1 MLALLSVTYLLEQG
15 TRQIYNATLPQIRL
29 DFLQYGVS
37 DVQLGM
43 VGTVFGAV
51 FGISIL
57 FAGFAADFLGRKR
70 VVVVGT
76 LVFSL
81 GVLMSG
87 FAAGLWALVAFYG
100 IMNAIGQCCVA
111 PPCFSLICQH
121 FEKERCFAM
130 GVFSSCNY
138 VGVVV
143 CSVLSGVIGGLGSG
157 VWRWAF
163 WLFGAFGILWTVG
176 LQKFLR
182 GDRAH
187 LRFLTVG
194 RDHRARRCSGPRGAR
209 PLPCICKNRRCA
221 RGDSPAAMEGRQN
234 FTPPRLRDAFAA
246 FGGKPTAI
254 LLVLAFGMFIYVNL
268 GIYLWAPTYLMRTFE
283 GLTLA
288 SAAFHAVLWSSIG
301 SISGLLFTARLTDW
315 LVVRRPTARFEM
327 TIVGM
332 MLCVVTVLGIAVA
345 RSLPQCCI
353 GLFAFGVAR
362 GVLECTVYPAMFDV
376 IVPQFRAAC
385 TGMAGCWAFLFGSLA
400 PAVLGWMSQRFTLR
414 TGFASLTA
422 FVLTGVALLAFA
434 RLRFLRRDMNGLKS

>member
-29 DFLQYGVS
+29 DLLQYGVS
-37 DVQLGM
+37 DAQLGM
-43 VGTVFGAV
+43 VGTVFGSV

-81 GVLMSG
+81 GVLLAG

-121 FEKERCFAM
+121 FEKERCLAM
-130 GVFSSCNY
+130 GLFSSCNY
-138 VGVVV
+138 LGVVV

-163 WLFGAFGILWTVG
+163 WIFGAFGIFWAVG
-176 LQKFLR
+176 LQKFLK
-182 GDRAH
+182 
-187 LRFLTVG
+187 
-194 RDHRARRCSGPRGAR
+194 RDTSVTMAERSDP
-209 PLPCICKNRRCA
+209 
-221 RGDSPAAMEGRQN
+221 
-234 FTPPRLRDAFAA
+234 TPPCLRDAFAA

-288 SAAFHAVLWSSIG
+288 GAAFHAVFWSSIG
-301 SISGLLFTARLTDW
+301 SIAGLLFTARLTDR
-315 LVVRRPTARFEM
+315 LVVRHPTARFEM
-327 TIVGM
+327 TLVGM

-353 GLFAFGVAR
+353 GLLTFGVAR

-385 TGMAGCWAFLFGSLA
+385 TGMAGCWAFLFGSMA
-400 PAVLGWMSQRFTLR
+400 PAVLGWMSQRFTLQ
-414 TGFASLTA
+414 TGFVSLTA
-422 FVLTGVALLAFA
+422 FVLFGVALLAVA
-434 RLRFLRRDMNGLKS
+434 RLKFLRKDMEEIEKLKG

>member
-29 DFLQYGVS
+29 DFLQYGVT
-37 DVQLGM
+37 DAQLGL
-43 VGTVFGAV
+43 VGSVFGAV
-51 FGISIL
+51 FGIAIL
-57 FAGFAADFLGRKR
+57 FAGFAADFIGRKR
-70 VVVVGT
+70 VVVAGT
-76 LVFSL
+76 VVFSL
-81 GVLMSG
+81 GVLLAG
-87 FAAGLWALVAFYG
+87 FASGLWALVAFYG
-100 IMNAIGQCCVA
+100 VVNALGQCCVA

-163 WLFGAFGILWTVG
+163 WLFGAFGILWALG
-176 LQKFLR
+176 LQKFVK
-182 GDRAH
+182 GDAAVETGRPRVAAG
-187 LRFLTVG
+187 G
-194 RDHRARRCSGPRGAR
+194 RDKAR
-209 PLPCICKNRRCA
+209 P
-221 RGDSPAAMEGRQN
+221 S
-234 FTPPRLRDAFAA
+234 LRDAFAA

-254 LLVLAFGMFIYVNL
+254 LLVFAFGMFIYVNL
-268 GIYLWAPTYLMRTFE
+268 GIYLWAPTFLMRTFD
-283 GLTLA
+283 GLSLA
-288 SAAFHAVLWSSIG
+288 GAAFHAVFWSSIG
-301 SISGLLFTARLTDW
+301 SMAGLLLTSRIADRL
-315 LVVRRPTARFEM
+315 VASRPTARFET

-332 MLCVVTVLGIAVA
+332 LLCVLTVLGIAAA
-345 RSLPQCCI
+345 RSLPLCCI
-353 GLFAFGVAR
+353 GLFAFGLAR

-385 TGMAGCWAFLFGSLA
+385 TGMAGCWAFLFGSMA

-422 FVLTGVALLAFA
+422 FVAAGVVLLLVA
-434 RLRFLRRDMNGLKS
+434 RLKFLRRDMEN